1 LRDWIDRGYEPFPI
15 SVNVSRADVY
25 NPELVSSL
33 KALIKKYNIPA
44 NLLKL
49 EITESL
55 YVQNPK
61 IMEQKVSALHEAGF
75 RVLMD
80 DFGSGYSSLNALKDI
95 AFDILKIDM
104 NFLVNESQEKK
115 SRTILASVIQMAS
128 ALEIPVVMEGV
139 ETKSQVEFL
148 QRLHCD
154 YAQGYYFSKPVP
166 AELYETLLQK
176 KA

>member
-1 LRDWIDRGYEPFPI
+1 
-15 SVNVSRADVY
+15 
-25 NPELVSSL
+25 
-33 KALIKKYNIPA
+33 
-44 NLLKL
+44 
-49 EITESL
+49 
-55 YVQNPK
+55 
-61 IMEQKVSALHEAGF
+61 
-75 RVLMD
+75 
-80 DFGSGYSSLNALKDI
+80 
-95 AFDILKIDM
+95 M